1 MSDETVRKN
10 LQLLK
15 HDPAAMQEYQAASDG
30 MLHQWWRALGL
41 SDDFAAALRGERG
54 EPWASVAADFGE
66 LHNSFAAW
74 WAHRGMSLFGRA
86 AASPSVR
93 KLAAGEQV
101 VDYADRPM
109 LYVAIPLLLNKQMMS
124 RQINQLVE
132 ETRSK
137 LGLDHDSDEWVPRRS
152 FYKDTRLHLPTI
164 KKMLDVWEAK
174 RDTDLDWWQIGEQLA
189 VSESAASSPDDDPQ
203 TTKEKRRIMTIST
216 QRLYRMATALI
227 DYAGRGD
234 FPRVK

>member
-1 MSDETVRKN
+1 MPDETVEKN

-30 MLHQWWRALGL
+30 FMHQWWRALRL
-41 SDDFAAALRGERG
+41 SDDYAAALRGELG
-54 EPWASVAADFGE
+54 EPWASMAADFGE
-66 LHNSFAAW
+66 LHKSFAAW
-74 WAHRGMSLFGRA
+74 WAHRGMNLFARA
-86 AASPSVR
+86 ANSPSVR
-93 KLAAGEQV
+93 KLEVGELI
-101 VDYADRPM
+101 VDHADRPT
-109 LYVAIPLLLNKQMMS
+109 LYVAIPLLLSKQAMS

-132 ETRSK
+132 ETRMK
-137 LGLDHDSDEWVPRRS
+137 LGLDDAVESWEPRRG

-174 RDTDLDWWQIGEQLA
+174 RDTGLDWWQIGEQLA

-216 QRLYRMATALI
+216 QRLHRMATALI
-227 DYAGRGD
+227 DYAAKGD